1 MVRRRVVKRGTHD
14 DVTCVHDDVTW
25 FGGEWSREG
34 HMKYR
39 VPEVTLM
46 LCDRVYHLCV
56 CVCVCVFVCVCVSC
70 MCCVC
75 IYTLSVN
82 SKQDTRGDEQ
92 VAVISPIHICH
103 IIMHTCHMIVL
114 IHTQTPCQSAPSK
127 TLGATSRWQSPRGK
141 ARLNGTRTLLQTCS
155 RGCLTR

>member
-1 MVRRRVVKRGTHD
+1 MGSTRVYAYVSREPYSYGKSGLSWRVKGGVRRRVVKRGTHD

-39 VPEVTLM
+39 VPEVPLM

-92 VAVISPIHICH
+92 VAVISPIHTLEKCTKLTSSGSRKQFDVLQGNLLSIG
-103 IIMHTCHMIVL
+103 MI
-114 IHTQTPCQSAPSK
+114 
-127 TLGATSRWQSPRGK
+127 
-141 ARLNGTRTLLQTCS
+141 
-155 RGCLTR
+155 